1 MSDQLPP
8 PSEVPPPP
16 YTTPAPPAPGP
27 GPVGGEQPLSQ
38 SDERLWSMLAQLGG
52 IILGFL
58 SGLIVMLVFG
68 KRSAFVN
75 DQAKEALNFQI
86 TLIIGWVIAFVLSFV
101 LIGLL
106 LFPVLWIVNIVFCI
120 IAGMA
125 NNRGEAYRY
134 PLTLRLVK

>member
-1 MSDQLPP
+1 M
-8 PSEVPPPP
+8 
-16 YTTPAPPAPGP
+16 AGPGP

-38 SDERLWSMLAQLGG
+38 SDERLWGMLAQLGG

-86 TLIIGWVIAFVLSFV
+86 TLIIGWVIAFVLSFL
-101 LIGLL
+101 LIGFL
-106 LFPVLWIVNIVFCI
+106 LFPILWILNIVFCI

-134 PLTLRLVK
+134 PFTLRLVK